1 MPAHIYTIKI
11 LQAQPATT
19 YSLTMSYQYCLGE
32 NEFTGN
38 LHGIQLI
45 WGPTAITRLPQDA
58 DKLGVPQRTLKS
70 LTENFNYLCARRLG
84 CDQVN
89 ILYAMPYSSP
99 CPTFSTDTS
108 GVCLLRGAPHA
119 FTTNSSTGSSKVD
132 LDHVSGQF
140 SAARPDGLA
149 RKGRYKVHVY
159 LNNVGV
165 GKTAYDNVGV
175 DGERVV
181 QKNKGPDTLRRDLCK
196 GKYPALDAR

>member
-1 MPAHIYTIKI
+1 MPSGSSTQAILSMPAHIYTIKI

-89 ILYAMPYSSP
+89 IL
-99 CPTFSTDTS
+99 
-108 GVCLLRGAPHA
+108 GAPHA